1 MNRRTLPCVERK
13 GEGGEFLL
21 RKLPPVMALALREL
35 PALLADDAPGIRNR
49 LTGDPYAGDP
59 EASRQWEKY
68 AVPELEHLFRSAR
81 DLVGRDLASLAP
93 EPRVRNRFRVEIPA
107 DHLNAWLS
115 ALASVRVALGEAH
128 SLTET
133 ELESLLPP
141 VLTCE
146 RDRALLLVHLLGWV
160 QGLLVEGPAERPPR
174 RPRKPRRPGAKKA
187 RKPRTPRTRRPPP
200 PAPAGS

>member
-1 MNRRTLPCVERK
+1 VNRRTLPCVEVK
-13 GEGGEFLL
+13 KDGGELLL

-49 LTGDPYAGDP
+49 LTGNPYPGDE
-59 EASRQWEKY
+59 EAARQWEKY

-93 EPRVRNRFRVEIPA
+93 EPRLRNRFRVEIPA
-107 DHLNAWLS
+107 AHLSAWLS
-115 ALASVRVALGEAH
+115 SLASVRVALGEAH
-128 SLTET
+128 SLTEE

-146 RDRALLLVHLLGWV
+146 RDRAILLVHLLGWV
-160 QGLLVEGPAERPPR
+160 QGLLVEGPAERK
-174 RPRKPRRPGAKKA
+174 PRKPRA
-187 RKPRTPRTRRPPP
+187 PRTRRPPP
-200 PAPAGS
+200 SAPAGS

>member
-1 MNRRTLPCVERK
+1 VNRGALPCVERK
-13 GEGGEFLL
+13 KDGGGFLL
-21 RKLPPVMALALREL
+21 RRLPPVMALALREL
-35 PALLADDAPGIRNR
+35 PGLLADDAPGIRNR
-49 LTGDPYAGDP
+49 LTGNPYPGDP
-59 EASRQWEKY
+59 EAARQWDEY

-128 SLTET
+128 SLTEE

-146 RDRALLLVHLLGWV
+146 RDRAILLVHLLGWV
-160 QGLLVEGPAERPPR
+160 QGLLVEGPAERK
-174 RPRKPRRPGAKKA
+174 PRKPRG
-187 RKPRTPRTRRPPP
+187 PRTRRPPP

>member
-1 MNRRTLPCVERK
+1 MNRRSLPCVEK
-13 GEGGEFLL
+13 KMDGGEFLL
-21 RKLPPVMALALREL
+21 RKLPPMMALALREL

-49 LTGDPYAGDP
+49 LTGNPYP
-59 EASRQWEKY
+59 EDEEAARQWEKY

-93 EPRVRNRFRVEIPA
+93 EPRLRNRFRVEIPA

-115 ALASVRVALGEAH
+115 ALAAVRVALGEAH
-128 SLTET
+128 ALTEE

-141 VLTCE
+141 VITCE
-146 RDRALLLVHLLGWV
+146 RDRAILLVHLLGWV
-160 QGLLVEGPAERPPR
+160 QGLLVEGPAERAPR
-174 RPRKPRRPGAKKA
+174 A
-187 RKPRTPRTRRPPP
+187 PRTGRPPP